1 MSVAARARAR
11 LHLGARRLRMSAV
24 PIVQCGLAA
33 GLAWFVAADLVGHPR
48 PFFAPIAAVISLGVS
63 LGSRLRRTAE
73 LVVGVSL
80 GVLVGDLLVAAIG
93 SGPWQIALVVM
104 LAVAAAVFTD
114 GGTLIVAQAGSSA
127 VLVATLLPPGQTGG
141 IDRWVDSLIGGTVGL
156 LVAALLPS
164 HPLGPVRRQAR
175 RALDELAAVLFGV
188 AEALR
193 QRDEAAAADALQRA
207 RRSQPLVDELLA
219 SVKSG
224 REVTAVAP
232 LRRPHRAELTRFG
245 ELARRTDYAFRN
257 TRVLARRALTALQ
270 DDEPTVEALPDAVA
284 QLAAA
289 VQKLTAQVGEGDREA
304 AREPILDLVHDSPI
318 LGAAAGDLGMSEQV
332 MIAQLRSIAID
343 LLQATGL
350 SRPDAQQALRA
361 EL

>member
-1 MSVAARARAR
+1 
-11 LHLGARRLRMSAV
+11 MSAL

-33 GLAWFVAADLVGHPR
+33 GLAWFVAADLVGHAR

-80 GVLVGDLLVAAIG
+80 GVLVGDLLVSAIG

-193 QRDEAAAADALQRA
+193 TRDERAAAEALQRA
-207 RRSQPLVDELLA
+207 RRSQPLVDELRA

-224 REVTAVAP
+224 REITAVAP
-232 LRRPHRAELTRFG
+232 LRRPHRAELARFAD
-245 ELARRTDYAFRN
+245 LAQRTDYAFRN

-270 DDEPTVEALPDAVA
+270 DDEPAVEALPDAVT
-284 QLAAA
+284 QLATA
-289 VQKLTAQVGEGDREA
+289 VQKLTAQVGGGDREA
-304 AREPILDLVHDSPI
+304 ARAPIIDLVHDSPV

-350 SRPDAQQALRA
+350 SRADAQQALRA